1 MSAMST
7 IEEKIFFRVLRLY
20 EEKRQP
26 GDPAAD
32 SEMRHGVCAWI
43 RREGVGRRL
52 LSASE
57 KQALFTYLL
66 ENEMRFFVDMDARMM
81 YNYFYKLEEKTALS
95 DLSRQIFCLAREGR
109 AIPPEQA
116 GELKQRLYAA
126 AAGLLDDPE
135 CSEFAQR
142 EVSESLLDL
151 AWAGGDRSAASIR
164 LGREL

>member
-1 MSAMST
+1 MRRNGSPATLRPTAKCATASA
-7 IEEKIFFRVLRLY
+7 
-20 EEKRQP
+20 P
-26 GDPAAD
+26 G
-32 SEMRHGVCAWI
+32 SG
-43 RREGVGRRL
+43 GR
-52 LSASE
+52 A
-57 KQALFTYLL
+57 
-66 ENEMRFFVDMDARMM
+66 
-81 YNYFYKLEEKTALS
+81 ALS

>member
-1 MSAMST
+1 
-7 IEEKIFFRVLRLY
+7 
-20 EEKRQP
+20 
-26 GDPAAD
+26 
-32 SEMRHGVCAWI
+32 
-43 RREGVGRRL
+43 
-52 LSASE
+52 
-57 KQALFTYLL
+57 
-66 ENEMRFFVDMDARMM
+66 MRFFVDMDARMM